1 MTLTPLSQALGGLDE
16 SSSLPLYQQLQR
28 ALRQAIET
36 RLLSPDDALPPERD
50 LATEFAVSRI
60 TVRKAIDGLVNEGML
75 VRRQGSGTFVCARVE
90 KNFSKLTSFSEDMRA
105 RGRNPRSVW
114 LRRSAGT
121 VTPEESLTL
130 RSSPG
135 TPVYR
140 FHRIRFAD
148 DAPMAI
154 EYATV
159 LASCLPSLDAV
170 ESSLYEALEQAGNR
184 PVRALQ
190 RLRAVLFTAEQ
201 AELLQAKEKD
211 AGLLVERLGFLK
223 DGSAAEFTQSLL
235 SRRHLRFRRRAQC
248 FIVNAPENSTQMYCE
263 AEQAPEVVRQQ
274 FAANCRTPR
283 AARRAAAPTL
293 AARGGHLRARQLR
306 SRRHIRE
313 VSHRDAAQYSDFLG
327 RARRSPRF
335 TRRLRI
341 SRAPCSWRSHS
352 RGRAPTCWL
361 PCARRKM
368 RAPWSSLW

>member
-1 MTLTPLSQALGGLDE
+1 MTLTSLSQAVGRLDE
-16 SSSLPLYQQLQR
+16 SSTLPLYQQLQR
-28 ALRQAIET
+28 ALRQAIES
-36 RLLSPDDALPPERD
+36 RILSPDDALPPERD
-50 LATEFAVSRI
+50 LASEFSVSRI
-60 TVRKAIDGLVNEGML
+60 TVRKAIDGLVHEGML

-148 DAPMAI
+148 DSPMSI

-159 LASCLPSLDAV
+159 LASSLPSLDAV
-170 ESSLYEALEQAGNR
+170 ESSLYEALERAGNR

-223 DGSAAEFTQSLL
+223 DGTAVEFSQSYYRGDIYDFVAEL
-235 SRRHLRFRRRAQC
+235 S
-248 FIVNAPENSTQMYCE
+248 
-263 AEQAPEVVRQQ
+263 
-274 FAANCRTPR
+274 
-283 AARRAAAPTL
+283 
-293 AARGGHLRARQLR
+293 
-306 SRRHIRE
+306 
-313 VSHRDAAQYSDFLG
+313 
-327 RARRSPRF
+327 
-335 TRRLRI
+335 I
-341 SRAPCSWRSHS
+341 SS
-352 RGRAPTCWL
+352 
-361 PCARRKM
+361 
-368 RAPWSSLW
+368 